1 VWIALSSLLLA
12 SPAAQRVER
21 LARHDLAARLTV
33 DERKIE
39 TKSVKPTTWP
49 DASLGCPEA
58 GRMYAQIETPGFL
71 IELAARGKT
80 YRYHADRKR
89 VVTCDHPL

>member
-1 VWIALSSLLLA
+1 MLLA

-21 LARHDLAARLTV
+21 LARQDLAKKLTV

-58 GRMYAQIETPGFL
+58 GKMYAQMETPGFL
-71 IELAARGKT
+71 IELASGGKT

-89 VVTCDHPL
+89 VVTCDQPL

>member
-1 VWIALSSLLLA
+1 MWIALSSLLLA
-12 SPAAQRVER
+12 ATPAQRVEG
-21 LARHDLAARLTV
+21 LARHDLAKKLAV

-49 DASLGCPEA
+49 DASLGCPEP
-58 GRMYAQIETPGFL
+58 GMMYAQMETPGFL
-71 IELAARGKT
+71 IELASGGKT

-89 VVTCDHPL
+89 VVTCDQPL

>member
-1 VWIALSSLLLA
+1 VWIALSAVLLA

-21 LARHDLAARLTV
+21 LARHDLAAKLAV
-33 DERKIE
+33 EERKIA

-58 GRMYAQIETPGFL
+58 GKMYAQMETPGFV
-71 IELAARGKT
+71 IELAAGGKT
-80 YRYHADRKR
+80 YRYHADHKR
-89 VVTCDHPL
+89 VVTCDQPL